1 MVLHIIL
8 LNRFLDPLVI
18 LKFVALLKPI
28 LLDPAM
34 LCLSYQNFKFQVLNY
49 ILCTAISIWSP
60 HYQLLFLCKPLCH
73 VCFFRF
79 SSTGPLELCWTWTVG
94 DAKYFFFVL
103 QVVRISG
110 MPKEVSLLQVRLGV
124 TALYLAAAVLA
135 CFKFLFPFRPAAMFR
150 LQYVI
155 LLLLIMLV
163 IALWSF
169 HFALQDLFFSSF
181 SQFLLILPSYHLQ
194 IYVTLFVLSL

>member
-18 LKFVALLKPI
+18 LRFVALLEPI
-28 LLDPAM
+28 LLDLAM

-60 HYQLLFLCKPLCH
+60 HYQLLFLCKLLCH

-103 QVVRISG
+103 QVMRISR
-110 MPKEVSLLQVRLGV
+110 MLNEISLLQVWLAVSALFGACKLLMSRWTVFGV
-124 TALYLAAAVLA
+124 SSDCSAW
-135 CFKFLFPFRPAAMFR
+135 LF
-150 LQYVI
+150 
-155 LLLLIMLV
+155 
-163 IALWSF
+163 
-169 HFALQDLFFSSF
+169 
-181 SQFLLILPSYHLQ
+181 
-194 IYVTLFVLSL
+194 